1 MLFGRLLWER
11 WHIVV
16 APGERGESCGGPET
30 LCASMLFIYLRPT
43 DRRHAREFEVKGL
56 SFRLK
61 GQPMTTAEA
70 TLMGGDL
77 FTFAGKWHNQ

>member
-43 DRRHAREFEVKGL
+43 DVKRGGATALLYCHRAATERGL
-56 SFRLK
+56 
-61 GQPMTTAEA
+61 
-70 TLMGGDL
+70 
-77 FTFAGKWHNQ
+77 

>member
-16 APGERGESCGGPET
+16 APGERGERCGGPET

-43 DRRHAREFEVKGL
+43 SKEEVQRLSSTVTDRAATERGL
-56 SFRLK
+56 
-61 GQPMTTAEA
+61 
-70 TLMGGDL
+70 
-77 FTFAGKWHNQ
+77 

>member
-43 DRRHAREFEVKGL
+43 DATDVKRGGATALLYLSQSGYNFSSHYICSRGFVLVYGL
-56 SFRLK
+56 SK
-61 GQPMTTAEA
+61 T
-70 TLMGGDL
+70 
-77 FTFAGKWHNQ
+77 